1 MATANQDTT
10 TVQTGPAMQRGGW
23 NWTPAQPVALSPL
36 FSWPPQPASA
46 LRWLAA
52 TWALMTVRVII
63 LAITVLTWFFFQPA
77 LERCRTFEPVWILE
91 VWGRNLALMVLVAG
105 GLHLFFYSLA
115 KQGKA
120 RKYDVRGLA
129 HDSRTFFLRS
139 QVLDNMFW
147 TLASGVTVWTA
158 IEVLTLWG
166 FANGYVPTVAWADN
180 PIWFVAVFLLQPI
193 WGSFHFYCIHRL
205 LHWPPLYRLAHAVH
219 HRNVQVGPWSGMSM
233 HPVEHILY
241 LSSGLIHWLVASHP
255 IHFLFHMQV
264 KALEAATSHTGFESV
279 MVGGK
284 SRLLLGDFF
293 HHLHHRYFECNYGT
307 LEMPWDR
314 WFGSFHDGTQA
325 ATLRMRE
332 RRKTIQAG

>member
-1 MATANQDTT
+1 MAKASQNTTA
-10 TVQTGPAMQRGGW
+10 VPAGPAMQREGW
-23 NWTPAQPVALSPL
+23 NWTPGEPVALSPL

-46 LRWLAA
+46 LRWLA
-52 TWALMTVRVII
+52 TSWALITVRFII
-63 LAITVLTWFFFQPA
+63 LAIAVLTWFFFQPA
-77 LERCRTFEPVWILE
+77 LERCTTLEPVWILE
-91 VWGRNLALMVLVAG
+91 VWGRNLALMILVAG

-115 KQGKA
+115 KQGKV
-120 RKYDVRGLA
+120 RKFDVRGLA
-129 HDSRTFFLRS
+129 RDSRIFFLRS
-139 QVLDNMFW
+139 QVLDNMVW

-158 IEVLTLWG
+158 VEVLTLWG
-166 FANGYVPTVAWADN
+166 FANGYVPTITWNDN

-241 LSSGLIHWLVASHP
+241 LSSGLIHWVVASHP

-264 KALEAATSHTGFESV
+264 KALEAATSHTGFESI
-279 MVGGK
+279 MGGGK
-284 SRLLLGDFF
+284 SRLVLGDFF

-325 ATLRMRE
+325 ATLRMRK
-332 RRKTIQAG
+332 RRRAIQAG